1 MVGLRPGRYLMAAIR
16 GVDISYPAE
25 VGVLEKLRPLA
36 VPVRLVA
43 GQTAKV
49 TLRVAKATR

>member
-1 MVGLRPGRYLMAAIR
+1 MAPGRYLIAAIH
-16 GVDISYPAE
+16 DTDSTYPTA

-36 VPVRLVA
+36 VPVTLVA

-49 TLRVAKATR
+49 TLGVAKEAR